1 MLFHAEADDDMF
13 SNLICILIQSVYAD
27 TLCTIT
33 SNTDDE
39 DEIQSIFQLCNRI
52 LGKRKHEDKTMIL

>member
-1 MLFHAEADDDMF
+1 MLFHAEADEDMF

-39 DEIQSIFQLCNRI
+39 DEIQSIFQLWNKI
-52 LGKRKHEDKTMIL
+52 LGQKTNEDQTMIL

>member
-1 MLFHAEADDDMF
+1 MLFHAEANDDK
-13 SNLICILIQSVYAD
+13 SSKIISILIQSVYTD

-39 DEIQSIFQLCNRI
+39 DEIQSIFQLCHRI
-52 LGKRKHEDKTMIL
+52 LGKKKHEDKTMIL

>member
-1 MLFHAEADDDMF
+1 MF

-39 DEIQSIFQLCNRI
+39 DEIQSMFQLWNKI
-52 LGKRKHEDKTMIL
+52 LGKKTNEEKTMIL